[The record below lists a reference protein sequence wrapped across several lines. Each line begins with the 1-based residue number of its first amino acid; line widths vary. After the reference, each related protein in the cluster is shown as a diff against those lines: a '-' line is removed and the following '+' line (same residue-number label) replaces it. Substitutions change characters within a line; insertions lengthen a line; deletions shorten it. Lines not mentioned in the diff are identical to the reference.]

1 MTRTERA
8 VHPRALAKD
17 RSESRSGYDKSVK
30 KGGSGGWGTLDDDI
44 AVQQEDYDIHER
56 EKEEARDEVNDS
68 MTNSSGASDARKS
81 PEMARRASITMT
93 DEERQNARDFRA
105 SGYKGDID
113 LAAIART
120 SAAASTSPPQ
130 PVLPV
135 LSNPNT
141 LNTNP

>member
-30 KGGSGGWGTLDDDI
+30 KGGAGGWGTLDDDI
-44 AVQQEDYDIHER
+44 AIQQEDYDIHER